1 MDTGGKNHVAFP
13 FISVVIGTPRQQLIK
28 RKVLIRDHRRLFC
41 GHSVTVGHCYGQEFL
56 KQAQKYLSRIPL
68 GIHVNNRNISF
79 RNGDNIFNLMNL
91 RNDTKFNF
99 WYAFKVSLTN

>member
-28 RKVLIRDHRRLFC
+28 RKVLIRDHMRLFC

-56 KQAQKYLSRIPL
+56 
-68 GIHVNNRNISF
+68 
-79 RNGDNIFNLMNL
+79 
-91 RNDTKFNF
+91 
-99 WYAFKVSLTN
+99 